1 MKSGLPTSSPTSMN
15 ATTSISAD
23 AFLPWQSSEP
33 LSSEQF
39 SGELTEDPASTNVF
53 THGFVN
59 TPDGMRPPQNP
70 DVTVIQ
76 AHRIS
81 REGQAWVERG
91 YGLHRLGNYEE
102 AIVCFDTALEL
113 DTRIAD
119 AWQGKG
125 ICLGEMNESE
135 GAIACF
141 EQVILNNPDNYRGW
155 HNRGKALMKVG
166 RYEDAIGCFKRVL
179 QLKPENYKAWYN
191 RGLCLEHLR
200 HWEQALNSFDQ
211 ALSLK
216 PNCYYAWS
224 GRANT
229 LMRMHRF
236 DEAIYAFDRSI
247 DLRSQNFP
255 AWYGKAA
262 CYAAARQTLQ
272 AIGSL
277 SQAMA
282 YAPQAVR
289 NLAKDDPA
297 FNHMRHESAF
307 QALFLTADSLSAR
320 N

>member
-1 MKSGLPTSSPTSMN
+1 MKSGLQSSLPTAMN
-15 ATTSISAD
+15 STTSIASE
-23 AFLPWQSSEP
+23 AFLTWQSPE
-33 LSSEQF
+33 
-39 SGELTEDPASTNVF
+39 ELPEDPASTNLF
-53 THGFVN
+53 THGF
-59 TPDGMRPPQNP
+59 TGAPHGMHPEKS
-70 DVTVIQ
+70 DATVIQ
-76 AHRIS
+76 AHRAS
-81 REGQAWVERG
+81 RECRAWVERG

-102 AIVCFDTALEL
+102 AIVCFDTAIEV
-113 DTRIAD
+113 DARMAD

-166 RYEDAIGCFKRVL
+166 RYEESIACFKRVL

-191 RGLCLEHLR
+191 RGLCLDYLR
-200 HWEQALNSFDQ
+200 HLEQAVNSFDQ

-224 GRANT
+224 GRGNT
-229 LMRMHRF
+229 LTRMHRF
-236 DEAIYAFDRSI
+236 DEALYAFDRSI

-255 AWYGKAA
+255 AWYSKAA

-272 AIGSL
+272 SIGSL

-289 NLAKDDPA
+289 NMAKEDSA
-297 FNHMRHESAF
+297 FNHMRHEAAF
-307 QALFLTADSLSAR
+307 QALFLTMQPLLSL